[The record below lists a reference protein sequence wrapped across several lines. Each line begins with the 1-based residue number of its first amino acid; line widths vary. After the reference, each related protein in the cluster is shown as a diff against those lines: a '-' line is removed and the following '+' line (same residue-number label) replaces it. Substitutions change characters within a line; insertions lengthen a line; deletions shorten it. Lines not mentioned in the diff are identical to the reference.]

1 MKKKNRRYSGKKAE
15 SRKGSQRVLAG
26 QTVTGKIEITRG
38 GMGFVIIEGP
48 AKDIMISPSHLG
60 TALDGDTVRV
70 ELFEARGRGG
80 RREGQVKEVI
90 KRKQTEFAGLLMLK
104 NNTAFVVPDSPK
116 MPVDIHVAPSLLQGA
131 KDGDM
136 VVVRLKDWD
145 SHKRKPEG
153 EVISV
158 ITHSS
163 LNEIAMKGILME
175 NGFPI
180 QFPDEVLEESARIPE
195 QVNDMEGRRDMKGV
209 PTVTIDPV
217 DAKDFDD
224 ALSFRPL
231 KDGWFELGVHIADV
245 SHYVTP
251 GSALDREAYV
261 RGTSVYLPDRVVP
274 MLPERLSN
282 ELCSLRPDEDK
293 YCFSVLFE
301 INQEGK
307 QRSHWIG
314 KTRIRSQ
321 RRFAYEEVQEILEG
335 KEDEWSS
342 TILQMNTIA
351 RKIRA
356 QRFQK
361 GAINFSS
368 QEVRFQLDAEARPIG
383 VVVKESKESHQLIE
397 EFMLLAN
404 RTVAEYMSRQEY
416 KKKPLPFPYRIHDL
430 PDQEK
435 LAHFAAYAGRLG
447 YKILL
452 NTPDTIAQSFNEMLD
467 KIRGTDQQHVLESL
481 GIRTMS
487 KAVYSTENIGH
498 YGLGFDNYC
507 HFTSPIRRYPDIL
520 VHRLLQASLEGKAQA
535 TKNMEQIC
543 RHCSDQE
550 KKAVEA
556 ERAAQKYKQ
565 VEFMQDHVG
574 EVFPAVVSGVASFGF
589 WAETTEHKCEG
600 MVSIGDLLPL
610 DVFTLDEQ
618 AYALVG
624 QHTGLRFSIGD
635 PVEVQVVATSLAKR
649 QIDFALVTAS
659 EGQASP
665 QKQQQKKSREAG
677 ESRPKNKDN
686 RKRNHKR

>member
-1 MKKKNRRYSGKKAE
+1 MKKKRRNTGRKTE
-15 SRKGSQRVLAG
+15 SKRSPKRLLQG
-26 QTVTGKIEITRG
+26 QTLTGRLEITRG
-38 GMGFVIIEGP
+38 GMGFVITEGIS
-48 AKDIMISPSHLG
+48 KDILISPSYLG
-60 TALDGDTVRV
+60 TALNGDTVRV
-70 ELFEARGRGG
+70 ELFESRGRGG
-80 RREGQVKEVI
+80 RREGQVIEVI
-90 KRKQTEFAGLLMLK
+90 QRKQTEFAGLLMVK
-104 NNTAFVVPDSPK
+104 NNTAFVVPDSPR
-116 MPVDIHVAPSLLQGA
+116 MPVDIHVAPSLLHGA

-153 EVISV
+153 EVVSV
-158 ITHSS
+158 ITHAS

-180 QFPDEVLEESARIPE
+180 KFPDEVLEEAARIPE
-195 QVNDMEGRRDMKGV
+195 QVSDMEGRRDLKGV
-209 PTVTIDPV
+209 PTVTIDPA

-231 KDGWFELGVHIADV
+231 ESGWFELGVHIADV
-245 SHYVTP
+245 SHYVRP
-251 GSALDREAYV
+251 GTALDREAYQ

-293 YCFSVLFE
+293 YAFSVLFE
-301 INQEGK
+301 LNHEGMI
-307 QRSHWIG
+307 RSHWIG

-335 KEDEWSS
+335 KEDDWASP
-342 TILQMNTIA
+342 IRQMNQIA
-351 RKIRA
+351 RKIRGR
-356 QRFQK
+356 RFRK

-368 QEVRFQLDAEARPIG
+368 QEARFQLDEEARPIG
-383 VVVKESKESHQLIE
+383 VLVKESKESHQLIE

-404 RTVAEYMSRQEY
+404 RTVAEFMSRQEY
-416 KKKPLPFPYRIHDL
+416 KQKPLPFPYRVHDL

-435 LAHFAAYAGRLG
+435 LSLFASFAGRMG

-452 NTPDTIAQSFNEMLD
+452 NTPETIAQSFNEMLD
-467 KIRGTDQQHVLESL
+467 KIRGTDHQHVLESL
-481 GIRTMS
+481 GIRTMA

-498 YGLGFDNYC
+498 YGLGFENYC
-507 HFTSPIRRYPDIL
+507 HFTSPIRRYPDVL
-520 VHRLLQASLEGKAQA
+520 VHRLLQEALEGRAKAI
-535 TKNMEQIC
+535 KNMEQIC

-550 KKAVEA
+550 KKAVES

-574 EVFPAVVSGVASFGF
+574 EVFSAVVSGVASFGF

-600 MVSIGDLLPL
+600 MVSIGDLLPM
-610 DVFTLDEQ
+610 DIFSLDEQ
-618 AYALVG
+618 SYSLVG

-635 PVEVQVVATSLAKR
+635 PVEIQVVATSLPKR
-649 QIDFALVTAS
+649 QIDFALVS
-659 EGQASP
+659 LRGRPLRPQDGENSIRNPRPSP
-665 QKQQQKKSREAG
+665 TGRKGNKKR
-677 ESRPKNKDN
+677 KD
-686 RKRNHKR
+686 KR